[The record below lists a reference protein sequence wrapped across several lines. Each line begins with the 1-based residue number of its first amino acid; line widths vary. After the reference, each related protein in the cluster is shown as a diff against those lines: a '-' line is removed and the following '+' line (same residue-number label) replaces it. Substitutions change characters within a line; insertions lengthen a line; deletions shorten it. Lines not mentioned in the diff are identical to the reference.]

1 MEVPFVNSESGK
13 WTKNC
18 TRFVTGCPKN
28 VANFCKV
35 TAAVAVNG
43 LLSGGTASAPS
54 RAAVKLGAASGQM
67 TKQLT
72 PTKDPFV
79 PPPGPGKTPET
90 VKLWASPRTAWP
102 QRKAANR
109 TLNACFKNPPKRRVR
124 ARGLQETMRFRHSCR
139 PGPLTGR
146 FSKHALRACFKNPP
160 KRRVRAR
167 GLQET
172 MRFRHSCRPGPLT
185 GRFSKHALRACFKNP
200 PRRRVRARGLHET
213 MRFRHSCRPGPLTG
227 RFSKHALSQAASVGR
242 SRGPTFTPAEGFA
255 LLGR

>member
-124 ARGLQETMRFRHSCR
+124 ARGLQETMRFRHPCR

-146 FSKHALRACFKNPP
+146 FSKHALRQHAGNCQAEMSDDEKKHCHQNDFNC
-160 KRRVRAR
+160 RA
-167 GLQET
+167 G
-172 MRFRHSCRPGPLT
+172 
-185 GRFSKHALRACFKNP
+185 
-200 PRRRVRARGLHET
+200 AR
-213 MRFRHSCRPGPLTG
+213 
-227 RFSKHALSQAASVGR
+227 
-242 SRGPTFTPAEGFA
+242 
-255 LLGR
+255 LLGRLGVRAAEFDRQREF